1 MKNKKN
7 YFFTSNKQSI
17 HFTFLKGKSKVGVL
31 FLHGLMSDI
40 SGKKVKFI
48 KSLCKKNKLNF
59 LAFDFSGHGKSSSIF
74 EKQGIH
80 DWVLEA
86 KEITNS
92 KLKNKKIIIIGS
104 SCGGWVGAKLIWKL
118 KNIIGFIGI
127 SAAPDFTKYLMWNTF
142 SKKTKQIIS
151 SGKIYKLK
159 SDYDSYYPIGKSLIE
174 GGKKNL
180 ILHLKKNCSFPLRFF
195 HGLEDSVVPIEYS
208 YKLSKTLYSNDS
220 LILLQEKGDH
230 SLSSSYDLKRI
241 GKELIE
247 IAKSKIN

>member
-7 YFFTSNKQSI
+7 YFLASNKQLI
-17 HFTFLKGKSKVGVL
+17 HFTFLKAKSKVVVL

-59 LAFDFSGHGKSSSIF
+59 LAFDFSGHGKSTGTF
-74 EKQGIH
+74 ENHGIH
-80 DWVLEA
+80 DWVKEA
-86 KEITNS
+86 EEIIKF

-142 SKKTKQIIS
+142 SKKTKQIIN
-151 SGKIYKLK
+151 SGKFYKRK
-159 SDYDSYYPIGKSLIE
+159 SDYDNYYPIGKPLIE
-174 GGKKNL
+174 GGNKNL
-180 ILHLKKNCSFPLRFF
+180 ILHLKK
-195 HGLEDSVVPIEYS
+195 
-208 YKLSKTLYSNDS
+208 K
-220 LILLQEKGDH
+220 
-230 SLSSSYDLKRI
+230 
-241 GKELIE
+241 
-247 IAKSKIN
+247 

>member
-7 YFFTSNKQSI
+7 YFLASNKQLI
-17 HFTFLKGKSKVGVL
+17 HFTFLKAKSKVVVL

-59 LAFDFSGHGKSSSIF
+59 LAFDFSGHGKSTGTF
-74 EKQGIH
+74 ENHGIH
-80 DWVLEA
+80 DWVKEA
-86 KEITNS
+86 EEIIKF

-142 SKKTKQIIS
+142 SKKTKQIIN
-151 SGKIYKLK
+151 SGKFYKLK
-159 SDYDSYYPIGKSLIE
+159 SDYDNYYPIGKPLIE
-174 GGKKNL
+174 GGNKNL
-180 ILHLKKNCSFPLRFF
+180 ILHLKKNCNFPLRFF
-195 HGLEDSVVPIEYS
+195 HGLEDNVVPVEYS
-208 YKLSKTLYSNDS
+208 YRLSRTLISKDS
-220 LILLQEKGDH
+220 LIMLQEKGDH
-230 SLSSSYDLKRI
+230 SLSSPNDLKRI
-241 GKELIE
+241 GKE
-247 IAKSKIN
+247 

>member
-7 YFFTSNKQSI
+7 YFTSSNKQSI
-17 HFTFLKGKSKVGVL
+17 HFTFLKAQSNIGVL

-40 SGKKVKFI
+40 SGKKVKFL

-59 LAFDFSGHGKSSSIF
+59 LAFDFSGHGKSSGIF
-74 EKQGIH
+74 EYQGI
-80 DWVLEA
+80 DNWVTEA
-86 KEITNS
+86 EEITKF

-142 SKKTKQIIS
+142 SKKTKQIIN
-151 SGKIYKLK
+151 SGKVYKLK
-159 SDYDSYYPIGKSLIE
+159 SDYDNYYPIGKPLIE

-180 ILHLKKNCSFPLRFF
+180 ILHLKKNCNFPLRFF
-195 HGLEDSVVPIEYS
+195 HGLKDNVVPVEYS
-208 YKLSKTLYSNDS
+208 YRLSRTLISKDS
-220 LILLQEKGDH
+220 LIMLQEKGDH
-230 SLSSSYDLKRI
+230 SLSSPNDLERI
-241 GKELIE
+241 GKELIK
-247 IAKSKIN
+247 IAKLKIN